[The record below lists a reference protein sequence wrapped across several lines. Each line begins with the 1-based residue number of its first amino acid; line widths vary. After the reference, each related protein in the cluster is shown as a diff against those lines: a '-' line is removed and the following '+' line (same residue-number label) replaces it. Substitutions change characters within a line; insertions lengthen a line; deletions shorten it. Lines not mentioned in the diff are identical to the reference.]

1 MPSHINTKSDSNKS
15 AKTGQYEGKLPNA
28 IQGQVVTRFPPE
40 PSGYLHIGHA
50 KAALLNYYYANKYD
64 GKMLLRF
71 DDTNP
76 VLENEEFQE
85 SIQED
90 LKTLGITPFNVSF
103 TSDHFETIMNY
114 CEEMFKLGKA
124 YVDDTCIEVMREERG
139 KGIESKNR
147 NNSVDENLRLWKEMI
162 DGTEHGIKCCVRAK
176 IDMQCKNKC
185 MRDPVLYRCVLTP
198 HHRTGTKYKVYP
210 TYDFACPIVDSIEG
224 VTHALRS
231 NEYSDRIEQY
241 NWVINALNLRPV
253 EIYEFSRLNFV
264 NTVLSKRKLTW
275 IVNNGLVDGWD
286 DPRFPTVRGII
297 RRGLSPDALL
307 QFVSEQGPSKNSN
320 LMEWDKLWTINKQL
334 MDPIVPR
341 YFAVGQDAVILNLKD
356 APDEPL
362 INERDMHQKNPSLG
376 KGKIVM
382 YKSILIDRDDAMQ
395 ITSGEEIT
403 LMKWGNAI
411 IDDVSQINNIESN
424 DIVFEGRLNLQ
435 GDFRSTKKKIHW
447 ISNLPSNLTK
457 CIIREYDLLINKRKP
472 EEGDEIQDLV
482 NRDSLF
488 KTPVYCDPLIK
499 DLKRSDR
506 LQLERRGYFI
516 VDRPFDQ
523 NKPNDPII
531 LIKIPDGKSKA
542 SSTISSKIDAQKLVK
557 GKN

>member
-1 MPSHINTKSDSNKS
+1 MSTNNKTKSDNKS
-15 AKTGQYEGKLPNA
+15 KTGQYEGKLPNA

-50 KAALLNYYYANKYD
+50 KAALLNYYYANKYE
-64 GKMLLRF
+64 GKLLLRF

-85 SIQED
+85 SIEAD
-90 LKTLGITPFNVSF
+90 LKILGITPFNVSF
-103 TSDHFETIMNY
+103 TSDHFDTIMNY

-124 YVDDTCIEVMREERG
+124 YVDDTCVEVMREERG

-162 DGTEHGIKCCVRAK
+162 DGTEHGLKCCVRAK

-224 VTHALRS
+224 VTHALRT

-241 NWVINALNLRPV
+241 NWVINALGLRPV

-275 IVNNGLVDGWD
+275 IVNNGLVEGWD
-286 DPRFPTVRGII
+286 DPRFPTVRGIV
-297 RRGLSPDALL
+297 RRGLSPSALL
-307 QFVSEQGPSKNSN
+307 QFVTEQGPSKNSN

-334 MDPIVPR
+334 MDPVVPR
-341 YFAVGQDAVILNLKD
+341 FFAVGQDAVALNLSE
-356 APDEPL
+356 APEEPL
-362 INERDMHQKNPSLG
+362 INQRDLHQKNPDLG
-376 KGKIVM
+376 KGQIVM
-382 YKSILIDRDDAMQ
+382 YKSILIDRDDATQ
-395 ITSGEEIT
+395 ILSGEEIT

-411 IDDVSQINNIESN
+411 IQDISQIDKQPTGI
-424 DIVFEGRLNLQ
+424 FEGKLNLE

-447 ISNLPSNLTK
+447 LANLPSVLTK
-457 CIIREYDLLINKRKP
+457 CILREYDHLINKRKP
-472 EEGDEIQDLV
+472 EDGDEIQDLV
-482 NRDSLF
+482 NTESLF
-488 KTPVYCDPLIK
+488 ETPAFCDPLIK
-499 DLKRSDR
+499 DLKSGDR

-516 VDRPFDQ
+516 VDKPFCSD
-523 NKPNDPII
+523 KPEEPII

-542 SSTISSKIDAQKLVK
+542 SSTISSKVDAQKLAK

>member
-1 MPSHINTKSDSNKS
+1 MSTNNKNKSDNKS
-15 AKTGQYEGKLPNA
+15 KTGQYEGKLPNA

-50 KAALLNYYYANKYD
+50 KAALLNYYYANKYE
-64 GKMLLRF
+64 GKLLLRF

-85 SIQED
+85 SIEAD
-90 LKTLGITPFNVSF
+90 LKLLGITPFNVSF
-103 TSDHFETIMNY
+103 TSDHFDTIMNY

-124 YVDDTCIEVMREERG
+124 YVDDTCVEVMREERG

-162 DGTEHGIKCCVRAK
+162 DGTEHGLKCCVRAK

-224 VTHALRS
+224 VTHALRT

-241 NWVINALNLRPV
+241 NWVINALGLRPV

-275 IVNNGLVDGWD
+275 IVNSGLVEGWN

-297 RRGLSPDALL
+297 RRGLSQSALL
-307 QFVSEQGPSKNSN
+307 QFVTEQGPSKNSN

-334 MDPIVPR
+334 MDPVVPR
-341 YFAVGQDAVILNLKD
+341 FFAVGQDAVVLNLSG
-356 APDEPL
+356 APEEPL
-362 INERDMHQKNPSLG
+362 INQRDLHQKNPDLG
-376 KGKIVM
+376 KGQIVM
-382 YKSILIDRDDAMQ
+382 YKSIMIDRDDATQ
-395 ITSGEEIT
+395 IVPGEEIT

-411 IDDVSQINNIESN
+411 VEDISQIDKQPIG
-424 DIVFEGRLNLQ
+424 ILEGKLNLD

-447 ISNLPSNLTK
+447 LANHSSVLTK
-457 CIIREYDLLINKRKP
+457 CILREYDHLINKRKP
-472 EEGDEIQDLV
+472 EDGDEIQDLV
-482 NRDSLF
+482 NTDSLF
-488 KTPVYCDPLIK
+488 ETPAFCDPLIK
-499 DLKRSDR
+499 DLKAGDR
-506 LQLERRGYFI
+506 IQLERRGYFI
-516 VDRPFDQ
+516 VDKPFCCD
-523 NKPNDPII
+523 KPDEPII

-542 SSTISSKIDAQKLVK
+542 SSTISSKVDAQKLAK